1 LEVLE
6 VAGQTVA
13 KPNYNIGIALLA
25 IAMISGCASIGMPSN
40 HSNCMNGLVCVEGP
54 VIEPSATE
62 QLLNLPYP
70 NQKTVVAVYSFT
82 DQTGQRKAGDNI
94 ASFSTA
100 VTQGAHHILIE
111 ALRDAGR
118 GNWFAVVERTGMDGL
133 SRERQLIKN
142 TFELYN
148 GNKDQKAEQT
158 ILKPLLYAGMI
169 LEGGIISYDTNI
181 RTGGMGAR
189 YLGVGIK
196 NQYREDKVTVSLR
209 AVLVQ
214 TGEVLLNVTATKTI
228 LSTGSGT
235 DLFRFYEMGTSLVE
249 SEIGSTENEAVGY
262 AVRAAI
268 EAGVYGLVMQGLE
281 KEVWDFNYS
290 QLVEKTNEE
299 DST

>member
-1 LEVLE
+1 
-6 VAGQTVA
+6 
-13 KPNYNIGIALLA
+13 
-25 IAMISGCASIGMPSN
+25 
-40 HSNCMNGLVCVEGP
+40 
-54 VIEPSATE
+54 
-62 QLLNLPYP
+62 
-70 NQKTVVAVYSFT
+70 
-82 DQTGQRKAGDNI
+82 
-94 ASFSTA
+94 
-100 VTQGAHHILIE
+100 
-111 ALRDAGR
+111 
-118 GNWFAVVERTGMDGL
+118 
-133 SRERQLIKN
+133 
-142 TFELYN
+142 
-148 GNKDQKAEQT
+148 
-158 ILKPLLYAGMI
+158 MI

>member
-1 LEVLE
+1 MEA
-6 VAGQTVA
+6 AGQTVA
-13 KPNYNIGIALLA
+13 KSYTNFAITILA
-25 IAMISGCASIGMPSN
+25 VLIMQGCASIGMPSN
-40 HSNCMNGLVCVEGP
+40 HSNCMNGFVCVEGP

-148 GNKDQKAEQT
+148 GNKGKAEKT

-169 LEGGIISYDTNI
+169 IEGGIISYDTNL

-189 YLGVGIK
+189 YLGVGVK

-249 SEIGSTENEAVGY
+249 SEIGNTENEAVGY

-290 QLVEKTNEE
+290 QLVEKENEE
-299 DST
+299 DTT

>member
-1 LEVLE
+1 
-6 VAGQTVA
+6 VA

-40 HSNCMNGLVCVEGP
+40 HSNCVNGLICVEGP